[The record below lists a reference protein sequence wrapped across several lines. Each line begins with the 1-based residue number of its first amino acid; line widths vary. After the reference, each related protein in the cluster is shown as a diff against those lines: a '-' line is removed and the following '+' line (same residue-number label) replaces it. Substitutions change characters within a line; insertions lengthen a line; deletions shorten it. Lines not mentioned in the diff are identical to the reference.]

1 MKKFLVLLKKE
12 IKELITLQT
21 ILPMLVMVVMFSFI
35 GNAMSKETAKL
46 AAPQPILILNQD
58 TLSVGDKISEIIKG
72 ANFKPE
78 ILTGINITETL
89 NKAKENKV
97 SSILI
102 ITDGFED
109 DITNFK
115 PHPIIIYKIAENFSI
130 SSDVKYSGLDRVV
143 SAINAYYS
151 NEWISKKKM
160 GIEPEILKNPVKAN
174 EFVNIKNKTANI
186 PLSAVSGYIKKQ
198 TIFIPIIL
206 FMVIILA
213 SQMVAMA
220 VAGEKENKT
229 FEILLSSPIN
239 RKTIIFAKL
248 IAAGLVALLLAG
260 VYMIGMNSY
269 VKGMTGGTVSSG
281 DGLMNIFASLGI
293 IITPLGYLMLGLSLF
308 MGILVGL
315 SIAMILGILS
325 ENIKSVQ
332 ATITP
337 LMILIL
343 LPYFLVLFLDINT
356 ISPVFKYVIY
366 AIPFSH
372 PFLAAQNVILGNYM
386 PIVYGIIYQFIV
398 FMVFVIIGTKIFSSD
413 KIITLK
419 INFQK
424 KRK

>member
-1 MKKFLVLLKKE
+1 M
-12 IKELITLQT
+12 LI
-21 ILPMLVMVVMFSFI
+21 MVIVFALI
-35 GNAMSKETAKL
+35 GNMMSKETAKL
-46 AAPQPILILNQD
+46 TAPQSILILNQD
-58 TLSVGDKISEIIKG
+58 TISVGNKISGILES
-72 ANFKPE
+72 ASFKPE
-78 ILTGINITETL
+78 VLTGIDIAETL
-89 NKAKENKV
+89 NTAKKNKV

-102 ITDGFED
+102 ITNGFED
-109 DITNFK
+109 NMNNFR
-115 PHPIIIYKIAENFSI
+115 PQPIVIYKIAENFSI
-130 SSDVKYSGLDRVV
+130 SSDVKYSGLDRAV
-143 SAINAYYS
+143 SVINTYYS
-151 NEWISKKKM
+151 NEWISKNKT

-174 EFVNIKNKTANI
+174 EFVNIKNKIANV

-269 VKGMTGGTVSSG
+269 IKGMTGGSISTG
-281 DGLMNIFASLGI
+281 DGLMSIFASLGI
-293 IITPLGYLMLGLSLF
+293 IITPIGYLMLGLSLF

-332 ATITP
+332 AAITP

-356 ISPVFKYVIY
+356 ISPVLKYVIY

-372 PFLAAQNVILGNYM
+372 PFLAAQNIILGNYM
-386 PIVYGIIYQFIV
+386 PIIYGIIYQFVV
-398 FMVFVIIGTKIFSSD
+398 FMIFVIISTRIFSSD
-413 KIITLK
+413 KVITLRFK
-419 INFQK
+419 FR
-424 KRK
+424 KRR

>member
-21 ILPMLVMVVMFSFI
+21 VLPMLIMVIVFALI
-35 GNAMSKETAKL
+35 GNMMSKETAKL
-46 AAPQPILILNQD
+46 TAPQSILILNQD
-58 TLSVGDKISEIIKG
+58 TISVGNKISGILES
-72 ANFKPE
+72 ASFKPE
-78 ILTGINITETL
+78 VLTGIDIAETL
-89 NKAKENKV
+89 NTAKKNKV

-102 ITDGFED
+102 ITNGFED
-109 DITNFK
+109 NMNNFR
-115 PHPIIIYKIAENFSI
+115 PQPIVIYKIAENFSI
-130 SSDVKYSGLDRVV
+130 SSDVKYSGLDRAV
-143 SAINAYYS
+143 SVINTYYS
-151 NEWISKKKM
+151 NEWISKNKT

-174 EFVNIKNKTANI
+174 EFVNIKNKIANV

-269 VKGMTGGTVSSG
+269 IKGMTGGSISTG
-281 DGLMNIFASLGI
+281 DGLMSIFASLGI
-293 IITPLGYLMLGLSLF
+293 IITPIGYLMLGLSLF

-332 ATITP
+332 AAITP

-356 ISPVFKYVIY
+356 ISPVLKYVIY

-372 PFLAAQNVILGNYM
+372 PFLAAQNIILGNYM
-386 PIVYGIIYQFIV
+386 PIIYGIIYQFVV
-398 FMVFVIIGTKIFSSD
+398 FMIFVIISTRIFSSD
-413 KIITLK
+413 KVITLRFK
-419 INFQK
+419 FR
-424 KRK
+424 KRR

>member
-1 MKKFLVLLKKE
+1 VKKFLVLLKKE

-21 ILPMLVMVVMFSFI
+21 VLPMLIMVIVFALI
-35 GNAMSKETAKL
+35 GNMMSKETAKL
-46 AAPQPILILNQD
+46 TAPQSILILNQD
-58 TLSVGDKISEIIKG
+58 TISVGNKISGILES
-72 ANFKPE
+72 ASFKPE
-78 ILTGINITETL
+78 VLTGIDIAETL
-89 NKAKENKV
+89 NTAKKNKV

-102 ITDGFED
+102 ITNGFED
-109 DITNFK
+109 NMNNFR
-115 PHPIIIYKIAENFSI
+115 PQPIVIYKIAENFSI
-130 SSDVKYSGLDRVV
+130 SSDVKYSGLDRAV
-143 SAINAYYS
+143 SVINTYYS
-151 NEWISKKKM
+151 NEWISKNKT

-174 EFVNIKNKTANI
+174 EFVNIKNKIANV

-269 VKGMTGGTVSSG
+269 IKGMTGGSISTG
-281 DGLMNIFASLGI
+281 DGLMSIFASLGI
-293 IITPLGYLMLGLSLF
+293 IITPIGYLMLGLSLF

-332 ATITP
+332 AAITP

-356 ISPVFKYVIY
+356 ISPVLKYVIY

-372 PFLAAQNVILGNYM
+372 PFLAAQNIILGNYM
-386 PIVYGIIYQFIV
+386 PIIYGIIYQFVV
-398 FMVFVIIGTKIFSSD
+398 FMIFVIISTRIFSSD
-413 KIITLK
+413 KVITLRFK
-419 INFQK
+419 FR
-424 KRK
+424 KRR